1 MLSHLLNNIDIGVL
15 EFDNKLKCI
24 YMNEYMIKNF
34 EINDMSLVNDKYI
47 LNNYENHVHKDDVE
61 SNRYLAEEFFKNRT
75 NSENICRIK
84 NIMYKEYH
92 WYKIKRIYKD
102 TYIYTFEDINNLKL
116 LEIELRE
123 AKVKVESSYNH
134 KNLFFANIN
143 HELRTPLNGIIG
155 MLTLL
160 EDTKLDNEQQDYLE
174 MTRECSVSLM
184 SIINDILDYSK
195 LEAGK
200 LKLDFQPMNL
210 RQCIESTSDI
220 IISKLYEKN
229 VEYTYNIDPILNF
242 DIYGDQ
248 NRLKQVLSNL
258 LSNSIKFTEKGKI
271 VLDVSIMQDD
281 SNDDSNNDS
290 NDIFI
295 KFSVIDT
302 GCGIAFNDRDKLFKS
317 FSQLENLSSTK
328 LYKGTGLGLAICK
341 ELVTLMSGRI
351 WIDWSVIGEGS
362 RFCFTIKTH
371 KTDNN
376 NSQNIP
382 TETYDSNI
390 LHGKTIF
397 ILDDKRENRMSLA
410 NMVQKWG
417 MKATTYS
424 DASEALYFLKNT
436 NYDLGISDVQ
446 MPYMD
451 GREFA
456 INLKNQNIKLNRTE
470 IPLIALSSLG
480 EHFNDLNDLFK
491 AHMIKPPKESKLQ
504 KLCSDILAQY
514 KYKYK
519 KEETSNLHNYLNQN
533 DLNNG
538 IKENIRILLVEDVL
552 INQKVVSSFLIKMGF
567 KNIDIADNGKECL
580 EKLTRNKYDI
590 ILLDIRMPVLNGEYV
605 IKYIIDYYNKKG
617 SKGSKEYRLL
627 NPRKPYTIAVT
638 AYCLQEDKNKYLA
651 MGFDN
656 YIAKP
661 VNINELNTC
670 MNIFI
675 ENLLQN

>member
-1 MLSHLLNNIDIGVL
+1 MVNHILNNIDIGVL
-15 EFDNKLKCI
+15 EFDNGLKCI
-24 YMNEYMIKNF
+24 YMNEYITNNF
-34 EINDMSLVNDKYI
+34 EIGDITFVNDKYI

-61 SNRYLAEEFFKNRT
+61 CNKRFAQEFFKNKT
-75 NSENICRIK
+75 NSENFCRIK
-84 NIMYKEYH
+84 NVIYKEYH
-92 WYKIKRIYKD
+92 WYKIKRIYNE

-160 EDTKLDNEQQDYLE
+160 EDTKLDNEQQDYLD

-200 LKLDFQPMNL
+200 VKLDIQSMNL
-210 RQCIESTSDI
+210 RQCVESTSDI

-242 DIYGDQ
+242 NIYGDQ
-248 NRLKQVLSNL
+248 NRIKQILSNL

-271 VLDVSIMQDD
+271 VLDVSIMQ
-281 SNDDSNNDS
+281 NHSNND
-290 NDIFI
+290 DIFI

-341 ELVTLMSGRI
+341 ELVILMNGTI

-362 RFCFTIKTH
+362 RFCFTVKTR
-371 KTDNN
+371 KNINN
-376 NSQNIP
+376 DLQNTP
-382 TETYDSNI
+382 QEMYDTNI
-390 LHGKTIF
+390 LRGKTVF

-417 MKATTYS
+417 MKVTTYS
-424 DASEALYFLKNT
+424 DATEALYFLKST
-436 NYDLGISDVQ
+436 NYDLGISDIQ

-456 INLKNQNIKLNRTE
+456 INLKNQNMKLNKTE

-504 KLCSDILAQY
+504 KLCCDVLAQY

-519 KEETSNLHNYLNQN
+519 KEETSSLHNYLNQN

-538 IKENIRILLVEDVL
+538 IKENVRILLVEDVL

-580 EKLTRNKYDI
+580 EKLTINKYDI

-617 SKGSKEYRLL
+617 SKQYRLL

-638 AYCLQEDKNKYLA
+638 AYCLQEDKNKYLS

-661 VNINELNTC
+661 ININELNSC

-675 ENLLQN
+675 EKLLQN